1 VRVVRT
7 WARTGAGLAI
17 GAASAGMH
25 LLFALPVAA
34 ALLVPALRP
43 VAQMSVRRLA
53 ALERRRIEAL
63 FGGAGGS
70 TDPRL
75 ERALRYLAAR
85 IPVGLLG
92 GAVLA
97 LLGLGLLFA
106 ATVLWSWATRT
117 PWVMEREPPSVIVS
131 GKLIAYY
138 TLPGAVLLY
147 LALAGAAGV
156 ARWERALLARLLA
169 PSREEQLA
177 RRVEE
182 LSRTRDAVVAAVD
195 DERRRIERDLH
206 DGVQQR
212 LVALGM
218 LLGRARRHPDRAAE
232 LVAQAHDE
240 AQRAL
245 VELREVSW
253 RVYPAALD
261 TGGLAAAL
269 ESVAERAPL
278 PVRIRC
284 DLPVEPPATVR
295 AVVWFVVS
303 EAVTNAAKHSG
314 ALRVDVEVATVDSRL
329 QATVRDDGRG
339 DADPAGGGLA
349 GLARRVAAAD
359 GTFSVDSPPGGPTVV
374 SAELPCA

>member
-1 VRVVRT
+1 VRT
-7 WARTGAGLAI
+7 WARTGAGLAL
-17 GAASAGMH
+17 GAGSAVVH
-25 LLFALPVAA
+25 LLLAVPVAT

-43 VAQMSVRRLA
+43 VSETAVQRLA
-53 ALERRRIEAL
+53 ALERRRTVAL
-63 FGGAGGS
+63 LGGAGGS
-70 TDPRL
+70 TEPSSA
-75 ERALRYLAAR
+75 RALRYLAAR
-85 IPVGLLG
+85 LPVGLLG
-92 GAVLA
+92 GAVVA
-97 LLGLGLLFA
+97 LLGLGLAFA
-106 ATVLWSWATRT
+106 ATLLYSWLTQT
-117 PWVMEREPPSVIVS
+117 PWTMERNPGTVVSGAVIV
-131 GKLIAYY
+131 YY
-138 TLPGAVLLY
+138 TVPGAVLLY

-156 ARWERALLARLLA
+156 ARWERTLLARLLA
-169 PSREEQLA
+169 PSREEQLTQ
-177 RRVEE
+177 RVEE
-182 LSRTRDAVVAAVD
+182 LSRTRDVIVAAVD

-245 VELREVSW
+245 VELRDVSW

-284 DLPVEPPATVR
+284 NLPAEPPVTVR
-295 AVVWFVVS
+295 AVAWFVIS

-314 ALRVDVEVATVDSRL
+314 GLRVDVEVATVDGRL
-329 QATVRDDGRG
+329 RATVRDDGRG
-339 DADPAGGGLA
+339 GADPAGGGLA

-359 GTFSVDSPPGGPTVV
+359 GIFTVNSPAGGPTVV
-374 SAELPCA
+374 TAELPCA

>member
-1 VRVVRT
+1 VWT
-7 WARTGAGLAI
+7 WTRIGAGLAA
-17 GAASAGMH
+17 GACSAAAH
-25 LLFALPVAA
+25 LLLALPMAA

-43 VAQMSVRRLA
+43 PAERAVCRLA
-53 ALERRRIEAL
+53 ALERRRIVVL
-63 FGGAGGS
+63 LGGTGAS
-70 TDPRL
+70 AEPAPA
-75 ERALRYLAAR
+75 RALRYLITR
-85 IPVGLLG
+85 IPVGLMG
-92 GAVLA
+92 GGVLM
-97 LLGLGLLFA
+97 LLGMGLAFA
-106 ATVLWSWATRT
+106 ATLLVSWVTGT
-117 PWVMEREPPSVIVS
+117 TWMLEPDPAVVVS
-131 GKLIAYY
+131 GALVAFYSV
-138 TLPGAVLLY
+138 PGAVLLY

-156 ARWERALLARLLA
+156 ARWERTLLARLLA
-169 PSREEQLA
+169 PSREEQLTQ
-177 RRVEE
+177 RVEE
-182 LSRTRDAVVAAVD
+182 LSRTRDAIVAAVD

-245 VELREVSW
+245 VELRDVSW

-261 TGGLAAAL
+261 TGGLATAL
-269 ESVAERAPL
+269 ESVAEQAPL

-295 AVVWFVVS
+295 AAAWFVIS

-314 ALRVDVEVATVDSRL
+314 ALRVDVEVAAVDGRL
-329 QATVRDDGRG
+329 RATVRDDGRG
-339 DADPAGGGLA
+339 GADPAGGGLA

-359 GTFSVDSPPGGPTVV
+359 GEFSVDSPPGGPTVV
-374 SAELPCA
+374 TAELPCA

>member
-1 VRVVRT
+1 MRT
-7 WARTGAGLAI
+7 WARTGAGLAL
-17 GAASAGMH
+17 GACSAVTH
-25 LLFALPVAA
+25 LLGALPVAA
-34 ALLVPALRP
+34 ALLLPGLRP
-43 VAQMSVRRLA
+43 QVAAALRRLA
-53 ALERRRIEAL
+53 ALERRRIVTL
-63 FGGAGGS
+63 LGGMGAGAEPSPG
-70 TDPRL
+70 
-75 ERALRYLAAR
+75 RALRYLAAR

-97 LLGLGLLFA
+97 LLGAGLIFA
-106 ATVLWSWATRT
+106 GTLLQSWATQT
-117 PWVMEREPPSVIVS
+117 PWLLERDQPVVV
-131 GKLIAYY
+131 GGGLVAYY
-138 TLPGAVLLY
+138 TAPGAVLLY

-156 ARWERALLARLLA
+156 ARWERSLLARLLA
-169 PSREEQLA
+169 PSREERLA
-177 RRVEE
+177 QRVEE
-182 LSRTRDAVVAAVD
+182 LARTRDAIVAAVD

-218 LLGRARRHPDRAAE
+218 LLGRARRHPDRADE

-240 AQRAL
+240 ARRAL

-261 TGGLAAAL
+261 TGGLTTAL

-284 DLPVEPPATVR
+284 DLPAEPPATVR
-295 AVVWFVVS
+295 AAAWFVIS

-314 ALRVDVEVATVDSRL
+314 ALRVDVEVATVDGRL
-329 QATVRDDGRG
+329 RATVRDDGCG
-339 DADPAGGGLA
+339 GADPAGGGLA

-359 GTFSVDSPPGGPTVV
+359 GAFTVDSPPGGPTVV
-374 SAELPCA
+374 TAELPCA

>member
-1 VRVVRT
+1 VRT
-7 WARTGAGLAI
+7 WARTGAGLVL
-17 GAASAGMH
+17 GACSAAVH
-25 LLFALPVAA
+25 LLLALPVAA
-34 ALLVPALRP
+34 ALLVPAFRP
-43 VAQMSVRRLA
+43 TVGTVVGRLA
-53 ALERRRIEAL
+53 ALERRRIVAL
-63 FGGAGGS
+63 LGGAGGS
-70 TDPRL
+70 AEPPP

-85 IPVGLLG
+85 VPVGLLG
-92 GAVLA
+92 AAVLT
-97 LLGLGLLFA
+97 LLGLGTAFA
-106 ATVLWSWATRT
+106 ATMLWAWLAAS
-117 PWVMEREPPSVIVS
+117 PWPFEPDSSVITTGVV
-131 GKLIAYY
+131 GYY
-138 TLPGAVLLY
+138 VLPGVVLLY
-147 LALAGAAGV
+147 LVLAGAAGV
-156 ARWERALLARLLA
+156 ARWERVLLERLLA
-169 PSREEQLA
+169 PSREEQLT
-177 RRVEE
+177 RRVAE
-182 LSRTRDAVVAAVD
+182 LSRTRDAIVAAVD

-245 VELREVSW
+245 VELRDVSW

-261 TGGLAAAL
+261 TGGLATAL

-284 DLPVEPPATVR
+284 ALPVEPPATVR
-295 AVVWFVVS
+295 AAAWFVIS

-314 ALRVDVEVATVDSRL
+314 ALHVDVEVAMVDGRL
-329 QATVRDDGRG
+329 RATVRDDGRG
-339 DADPAGGGLA
+339 GADPAGGGLA

-359 GTFSVDSPPGGPTVV
+359 GLFTVDSPPGGSTVI

>member
-1 VRVVRT
+1 MRT
-7 WARTGAGLAI
+7 WARTGAGLAL
-17 GAASAGMH
+17 GAGSAAMH
-25 LLFALPVAA
+25 LLLVLPVAT

-43 VAQMSVRRLA
+43 IAETTVRRLA
-53 ALERRRIEAL
+53 ALERRRIAAL
-63 FGGAGGS
+63 FGGVGGS
-70 TDPRL
+70 AEPRL

-92 GAVLA
+92 GAVLL

-106 ATVLWSWATRT
+106 ATLLWSWATRT
-117 PWVMEREPPSVIVS
+117 QWLMEREPPSVVVS
-131 GKLIAYY
+131 GELIAYY

-147 LALAGAAGV
+147 LALAGAAGI

-169 PSREEQLA
+169 PSREEQLT

-182 LSRTRDAVVAAVD
+182 LARTRAAVVAAVD

-218 LLGRARRHPDRAAE
+218 LLGRARRHPDRAAD

-245 VELREVSW
+245 VELRDVSW

-269 ESVAERAPL
+269 EAVAERAPL

-295 AVVWFVVS
+295 AVAWFVIS
-303 EAVTNAAKHSG
+303 EGVTNAAKHSG
-314 ALRVDVEVATVDSRL
+314 ALRVDVDVEVGTVDGRL
-329 QATVRDDGRG
+329 RATVRDDGRG
-339 DADPAGGGLA
+339 GADPAGGGLA